1 MTSARLLLVEDSQTQ
16 AIRLRFLLEEKGYLV
31 DHAASAEAAFT
42 YLNDHLPDLMIV
54 DYRLPGVHGDEI
66 CRSVRLNFSTS
77 TLPILMLTAAGE
89 AEYEEKAL
97 EAGADD
103 FVNKS
108 DDGEIL
114 LSRIQALLRRP
125 AVERREFGTRR
136 VRFSRP
142 RLLVVEDSATFRE
155 YVVSG
160 LRAEGYEVSAVAS
173 AEEALDRLEWEGFD
187 GVLVDVG
194 LPDMDGF
201 ELCRRLD
208 AQKASQQVPFI
219 VLVLTGHE
227 DIEIMTRALAA
238 GADDVI
244 CKTRSHKTVNAR
256 LRALLRR
263 RSIYDGTRQILD
275 EFREQERAF
284 IQAESE
290 RKAAEERAALADELA
305 RANTELE
312 ATNRELK
319 ETQSQLV
326 QSAKMA
332 SLGQLVAGIAHEVN
346 NPLSFVMS
354 HLTTIERNFGKV
366 AGNVAEGS
374 PDAKAVAK
382 VRERLTDVQLG
393 LERVKDLVLKLR
405 TFSRLDEGEIKTID
419 VVQAIEATLHILSHR
434 MKGRIELA
442 TAFDGPETI
451 TCYPGPFNQVVMN
464 LVGNAI
470 DAIDGDGEISVSTAR
485 DGDNIRLVV
494 ADSGSGIPGHI
505 RDRIFDPFFTTKGVG
520 EGTGLGLSITYGIV
534 RDHGGTISAAER
546 EGGGT
551 EMTVELPIAISE
563 KASRQ

>member
-1 MTSARLLLVEDSQTQ
+1 MVNHKTRRLGIPDDSATGET
-16 AIRLRFLLEEKGYLV
+16 ALV
-31 DHAASAEAAFT
+31 DHVSSAEAAFT

-77 TLPILMLTAAGE
+77 TLPVLMLTAAEE

-108 DDGEIL
+108 DEGDVL
-114 LSRIQALLRRP
+114 LARIQALLRRP
-125 AVERREFGTRR
+125 AVERREFGLQR
-136 VRFSRP
+136 VRFNRP

-160 LRAEGYEVSAVAS
+160 LRVEGYEVSAVAS

-194 LPDMDGF
+194 LPEMDGF

-208 AQKASQQVPFI
+208 TQKAAQRVPFVI
-219 VLVLTGHE
+219 LVLTGHE
-227 DIEIMTRALAA
+227 DIEVMMRALSA

-244 CKTRSHKTVNAR
+244 CKTRSPKTVNAR

-275 EFREQERAF
+275 EFREQERAV

-290 RKAAEERAALADELA
+290 RRAAEERAALADELA
-305 RANTELE
+305 RANQELE

-332 SLGQLVAGIAHEVN
+332 SIGQLVAGIAHEVN

-354 HLTTIERNFGKV
+354 HLSTIERNFEKI
-366 AGNVAEGS
+366 AANVAEDG

-382 VRERLTDVQLG
+382 VRERLTDVHMG

-405 TFSRLDEGEIKTID
+405 TFSRLDEGEVKTVK
-419 VVQAIEATLHILSHR
+419 VVETIEATLHILAHR
-434 MKGRIELA
+434 MKGRIELV
-442 TAFDGPETI
+442 TDFQGPETI

-464 LVGNAI
+464 LVSNAI
-470 DAIDGDGEISVSTAR
+470 DAIDGEGEIRLSTAR
-485 DGDNIRLVV
+485 ENDNLRLTVS
-494 ADSGSGIPGHI
+494 DTGSGIPDHI

-520 EGTGLGLSITYGIV
+520 EGTGLGLSISYGIV
-534 RDHGGTISAAER
+534 RDHGGTISAVNR

-551 EMTVELPIAISE
+551 EMIVELPVAVSE
-563 KASRQ
+563 KARQ